1 MTEKESNSFSAI
13 CDIDYIYIYIYTV
26 LYDNLYRIVLYYK
39 KNYKRKLKQWW
50 SIIPP
55 ISPKWVSEWVLFN
68 ANWTIFQPY
77 HGKNKLI
84 INEMIMRYKTNTLNW
99 ILIVLAHWNNSPRID
114 MSLHMHTLFWFRGN
128 PYLLFLLNAA
138 CSAEKQQIHQN
149 EQPPLASNH

>member
-1 MTEKESNSFSAI
+1 
-13 CDIDYIYIYIYTV
+13 
-26 LYDNLYRIVLYYK
+26 VLYYK

-77 HGKNKLI
+77 HGENKLI

-138 CSAEKQQIHQN
+138 CSVEKQQIHQKWTTTTSIK
-149 EQPPLASNH
+149 PLNTTKTNTHGIVNPGPGLIM